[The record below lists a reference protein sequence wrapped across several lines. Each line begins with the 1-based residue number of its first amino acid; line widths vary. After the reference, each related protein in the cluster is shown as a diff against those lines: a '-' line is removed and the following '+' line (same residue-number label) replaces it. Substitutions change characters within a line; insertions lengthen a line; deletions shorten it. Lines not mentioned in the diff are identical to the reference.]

1 MIITSKKFIRWE
13 DELPVSLVELRASE
27 ASELPEADEDGI
39 VQADGTVLAE
49 GSIAWVISTGTLYGL
64 TADGEWVDQKNPTSG
79 GGE

>member
-1 MIITSKKFIRWE
+1 MIVSSKKFIKWQG
-13 DELPVSLVELRASE
+13 ELPVSLVELRASS
-27 ASELPEADEDGI
+27 ASELPEADDDGI